1 MALPKMNA
9 PLYNVTVPS
18 SKKEVKFR
26 PFLVKEE
33 KSLLLAQQSEDPKV
47 MLNTLKSII
56 ENCIVDDIDVN
67 NLATFDYEYLF
78 TQIRAKSVGEIVE
91 LLFLCDTCDD
101 DKAKAQVNLD
111 ISKFAIEFPE
121 GHDNNIK
128 LFDDVGIIMKNPTI
142 DTLDKLEKVK
152 EGDVNSIFDV
162 VADCMESVYT
172 TEEVFNTK
180 DQTKQEVIDFLENLT
195 QEQFKK
201 IENFFLTMPKLHQT
215 VEYDCPVCN
224 KHHVKKMEGLASF
237 F

>member
-9 PLYNVTVPS
+9 PLYNATIPS

-33 KSLLLAQQSEDPKV
+33 KALLLAQQSEDPKV
-47 MLNTLKSII
+47 MINTLKSII
-56 ENCIVDDIDVN
+56 ENCIVDDVDVDK
-67 NLATFDYEYLF
+67 LAIFDYEYLF

-91 LLFLCDTCDD
+91 LMFLCDTCTDE
-101 DKAKAQVNLD
+101 KAKSPVNLD
-111 ISKFAIEFPE
+111 ISKFVVEFPE
-121 GHDNNIK
+121 GHSNKIE
-128 LFDDVGIIMKNPTI
+128 LFDDVGIMMKNPNI
-142 DTLDKLEKVK
+142 DTLDKLEQVND
-152 EGDVNSIFDV
+152 GDINAIFDV

-180 DQTKQEVIDFLENLT
+180 DQTKQEVLDFLENLT

-201 IENFFLTMPKLHQT
+201 VENFFLTMPKLRQK

-224 KHHVKKMEGLASF
+224 KHHIKTMEGLESF

>member
-18 SKKEVKFR
+18 TKKEVKFR

-47 MLNTLKSII
+47 MINTLKSII
-56 ENCIVDDIDVN
+56 ENCIVDKIDIDK
-67 NLATFDYEYLF
+67 LAIFDYEYLF
-78 TQIRAKSVGEIVE
+78 TQIRAKSVGELVE

-101 DKAKAQVNLD
+101 DKAKTQVNLD
-111 ISKFAIEFPE
+111 ISKFQVEFPE
-121 GHDNNIK
+121 GHDTKIP
-128 LFDDVGIIMKNPTI
+128 LFEDVGIIMKNPSLDTI
-142 DTLDKLEKVK
+142 DKLEKIK
-152 EGDVNSIFDV
+152 EGDVDSIFDV
-162 VADCMESVYT
+162 VAECMESVYT

-180 DQTKQEVIDFLENLT
+180 DQTKEEVIEFLENLT

-201 IENFFLTMPKLHQT
+201 IEGFFLTMPKLRQT

-224 KHHVKKMEGLASF
+224 RHHVKTMEGLASF

>member
-9 PLYNVTVPS
+9 PLYNVTIPS
-18 SKKEVKFR
+18 TKKEVKFR

-47 MLNTLKSII
+47 MINTLKSII
-56 ENCIVDDIDVN
+56 ENCIVDNVDVDK
-67 NLATFDYEYLF
+67 LATFDYEYLF

-111 ISKFAIEFPE
+111 ISKFAVEFPE
-121 GHDNNIK
+121 GHDTKIS
-128 LFDDVGIIMKNPTI
+128 LFDDVGIVMKNPTL
-142 DTLDKLEKVK
+142 DTLDKLEKIK
-152 EGDVNSIFDV
+152 EGDVDSIFDV

-201 IENFFLTMPKLHQT
+201 IESFFLTMPKLQQI

-224 KHHVKKMEGLASF
+224 KHHVKMMEGLASF